1 MSELNMR
8 VVRDAV
14 IDYVANGLTVPDNMS
29 AESYAEAMYDM
40 DTLCDQ
46 LYSACESAGV
56 GPDKL
61 DGDEFLQLLEQND
74 TGDVVE
80 VDLMNTDKQRGFAH
94 GVGACKSSKIDADS
108 FYTDIDAFVRL
119 RLYINKAIY
128 GKPGVMF
135 DIRLSRLADA
145 FTEDAELNQAFKDAA
160 AMGSEEPF
168 HSVLCVGDDFFDLSD
183 TLPGFDY
190 IEEPKMMVAW
200 YHNGIKEFVAIP
212 IAVVMDARF

>member
-14 IDYVANGLTVPDNMS
+14 VDYVANGLTVPDHMS
-29 AESYAEAMYDM
+29 AESYAEATYDM

-46 LYSACESAGV
+46 LYSACEVAGV
-56 GPDKL
+56 GPADL

-74 TGDVVE
+74 TGTTVE
-80 VDLMNTDKQRGFAH
+80 VDLMNTAKQRGFAH
-94 GVGACKSSKIDADS
+94 GVGACKSASIDAGN

-128 GKPGVMF
+128 GNPGIILDV
-135 DIRLSRLADA
+135 RLSKLADVY
-145 FTEDAELNQAFKDAA
+145 TDDAELNQSFKDAA
-160 AMGSEEPF
+160 AMGTQEPF
-168 HSVLCVGDDFFDLSD
+168 HSVLAVGDDFFDLSD
-183 TLPGFDY
+183 TQPGFDD
-190 IEEPKMMVAW
+190 IEEPEMRVAW

-212 IAVVMDARF
+212 IAVVLDARF